1 LGLVHTA
8 LSSDNLIRN
17 IFAAPFS
24 RVAQREHHVSNKRA
38 PIKRLAVACD
48 RRGNLMSTTNRRRF
62 LTLATTALVAPAL
75 SRRAAADAWPKD
87 KIIRAVVPF
96 AAGSTIDI
104 IGRVVLDPLAQ
115 QLGQTIVVENRG
127 GAGGTI
133 GSAAVAKADPDGYT
147 LLVNASAHSA
157 APAAYRD
164 LTYDPS
170 KDFAG
175 VAVFGV
181 VPNVLLVAPSKGI
194 KTAKELV
201 ERGADGRLTF
211 ASAGVGSA
219 THWAAE
225 RFLLS
230 AGMKATHVPFAGGPA
245 ALTEVMTGRV
255 DFCFI
260 GISSAMPFIK
270 DGRLLPL
277 AVSSTRRS
285 LALPSIPTT
294 IEVGFPDSDYTFWN
308 GMLAPAK
315 TPRPII
321 DRLHAEV
328 QKALALPAVKDKLAT
343 QGVEP
348 MPLSPQE
355 FDAMIAKEI
364 VSNIKLA
371 KAAGLKFN

>member
-1 LGLVHTA
+1 MA
-8 LSSDNLIRN
+8 RN
-17 IFAAPFS
+17 
-24 RVAQREHHVSNKRA
+24 
-38 PIKRLAVACD
+38 
-48 RRGNLMSTTNRRRF
+48 NRRRV
-62 LTLATTALVAPAL
+62 LTLACAAIVAPAL
-75 SRRAAADAWPKD
+75 GRRAFADAWPKD

-104 IGRVVLDPLAQ
+104 IARIVLDPLST

-127 GAGGTI
+127 GAGGAI
-133 GSAAVAKADPDGYT
+133 GSAAVAKSEPDGYT
-147 LLVNASAHSA
+147 LLINASAHSA
-157 APAAYRD
+157 APAVYPN

-181 VPNVLLVAPSKGI
+181 VPNVLLLAPSKEI
-194 KTAKELV
+194 KTVRELV
-201 ERGADGRLTF
+201 DRARGGAMTF

-230 AGMKATHVPFAGGPA
+230 AGVKATHVPFSGGPA
-245 ALTEVMTGRV
+245 ALTEVMSGRV

-260 GISSAMPFIK
+260 GISSAISFIA

-277 AVSSTRRS
+277 AVSTLKRS
-285 LALPSIPTT
+285 PALPNVPTT
-294 IEVGFPDSDYTFWN
+294 IELGYPDSDYSFWN
-308 GMLAPAK
+308 GMLVPAK

-321 DRLHAEV
+321 DRLSAEV
-328 QKALALPAVKDKLAT
+328 QKALALPAVQTKLAP

-348 MPLSPQE
+348 MPLAPQE
-355 FDAMIAKEI
+355 FDALIAKEI
-364 VSNIKLA
+364 VSNIDLA
-371 KAAGLKFN
+371 RAAGLKF

>member
-1 LGLVHTA
+1 
-8 LSSDNLIRN
+8 
-17 IFAAPFS
+17 
-24 RVAQREHHVSNKRA
+24 
-38 PIKRLAVACD
+38 
-48 RRGNLMSTTNRRRF
+48 MSTTTRRHF
-62 LTLATTALVAPAL
+62 LTLATGALAVPAV
-75 SRRAAADAWPKD
+75 SRRAFADDWPKD

-96 AAGSTIDI
+96 APGSTIDI
-104 IGRVVLDPLAQ
+104 IGRVVLDPLGR

-133 GSAAVAKADPDGYT
+133 GSAVVAKADPDGYT
-147 LLVNASAHSA
+147 LLINASAHSA
-157 APAAYRD
+157 APAAYPN
-164 LTYDPS
+164 LSYEPS

-175 VAVFGV
+175 VAIFGV

-194 KTAKELV
+194 KTAKDLV
-201 ERGADGRLTF
+201 AQDKDGHMTF

-225 RFLLS
+225 RFLVS
-230 AGMKATHVPFAGGPA
+230 AGIKATHVPFSGGPA

-260 GISSAMPFIK
+260 GVSSAIPFIK
-270 DGRLLPL
+270 NGQLLAL
-277 AVSSTRRS
+277 AVSMPKRS
-285 LALPSIPTT
+285 PALPDVPTT
-294 IEVGFPDSDYTFWN
+294 IELGYADSDYVFWN

-321 DRLHAEV
+321 DRLQDEV
-328 QKALALPAVKDKLAT
+328 QKALALPDVQAKLGA

-348 MPLSPQE
+348 MPLSPRE
-355 FDAMIAKEI
+355 IDAMIGKEI
-364 VSNIKLA
+364 VQNIKLA

>member
-1 LGLVHTA
+1 MA
-8 LSSDNLIRN
+8 RN
-17 IFAAPFS
+17 
-24 RVAQREHHVSNKRA
+24 
-38 PIKRLAVACD
+38 
-48 RRGNLMSTTNRRRF
+48 NRRRV
-62 LTLATTALVAPAL
+62 LTLACAAIMAPAL
-75 SRRAAADAWPKD
+75 GRRAFADAWPKD

-104 IGRVVLDPLAQ
+104 IARIVLDPLST

-127 GAGGTI
+127 GAGGAI
-133 GSAAVAKADPDGYT
+133 GSAAVAKSEPDGYT
-147 LLVNASAHSA
+147 LLINASAHSA
-157 APAAYRD
+157 APAVYPN

-181 VPNVLLVAPSKGI
+181 VPNVLLLAPSKGI
-194 KTAKELV
+194 KTVRELV
-201 ERGADGRLTF
+201 ERASGGAMTF

-230 AGMKATHVPFAGGPA
+230 AGVKATHVPFSGGPA
-245 ALTEVMTGRV
+245 ALTEVMSGRV

-260 GISSAMPFIK
+260 GISSAMSFIA

-277 AVSSTRRS
+277 AVSTRKRS
-285 LALPSIPTT
+285 PALPNVPTT
-294 IEVGFPDSDYTFWN
+294 IELGYPDSDYSFWN
-308 GMLAPAK
+308 GMLVAAK

-321 DRLHAEV
+321 ERLHAEV
-328 QKALALPAVKDKLAT
+328 QKALALPAVQTKLAP

-348 MPLSPQE
+348 MPLAPQE
-355 FDAMIAKEI
+355 FDALIAKEI
-364 VSNIKLA
+364 VSNINLA
-371 KAAGLKFN
+371 RAAGLKL